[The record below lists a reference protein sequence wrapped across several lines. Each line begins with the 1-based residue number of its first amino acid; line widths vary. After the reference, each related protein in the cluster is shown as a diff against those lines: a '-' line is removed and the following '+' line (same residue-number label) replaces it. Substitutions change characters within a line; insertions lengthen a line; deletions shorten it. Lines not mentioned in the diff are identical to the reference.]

1 MEDKQTNGQ
10 NINQERYCPNVFFD
24 NGSISIGEF
33 KTLDEA
39 MNFPIQEIWCINR
52 TEDNKYNS
60 YRNQGARVLII
71 CEWSKSIQDSRK
83 FVVALVF
90 NDGAI
95 KYFDLNDLPIDAKS
109 YEENLNNEA
118 LHAIYMVAD
127 ENYRNNEK
135 SNKL

>member
-1 MEDKQTNGQ
+1 MEGKQTNGQ

-39 MNFPIQEIWCINR
+39 MNFPIQEIWCIDR

-60 YRNQGARVLII
+60 YRNQGTRVLII

-90 NDGAI
+90 NDGTI
-95 KYFDLNDLPIDAKS
+95 KYLDLNDLPIDAKS

-118 LHAIYMVAD
+118 LYAIYMVAD
-127 ENYRNNEK
+127 ENYRNNK
-135 SNKL
+135 N